1 MSTASIST
9 AANIRSN
16 STAVSFS
23 AAPHRQNAAQP
34 FSRSESPYQQR
45 TSAKDNP
52 TQQAIKQ
59 AVDYL
64 IEQLQQGKSEML
76 TAYLTAMAQ
85 FHTYSFGNILLIA
98 KQKPDAQR
106 VAGIRAWN
114 ELGRYV
120 KKGEKGIQILAP
132 MMGFR
137 HRKDDDREDATAKKQ
152 QILIGFRAVHV
163 FDVSQT
169 EGAELPE
176 MRHTVSGDVGAHRDR
191 LFEFIQKQNITLE
204 YNERI
209 APALGVSYG
218 GKIVLLP
225 GQSKAEEFT
234 TLVHELAHEILHKT
248 ERRILTTQTV
258 RETEAEAIAFVVGK
272 AVGLD
277 TGLASSDY
285 IQLYHGNA
293 ELLTESLEMVQ
304 RTASVILA
312 AIQPEPDSQEAA
324 QEPASEAKRTRRSR
338 SDKTQTAV
346 AEVA

>member
-1 MSTASIST
+1 MSYVSIT
-9 AANIRSN
+9 TSN
-16 STAVSFS
+16 N
-23 AAPHRQNAAQP
+23 APHRKNAAQP
-34 FSRSESPYQQR
+34 FRSDSPYQQR
-45 TSAKDNP
+45 TSPRDNP

-59 AVDYL
+59 AVDFL

-85 FHTYSFGNILLIA
+85 FHSYSFGNILLIA
-98 KQKPDAQR
+98 KQRPTATR
-106 VAGIRAWN
+106 VAGIRTWN

-137 HRKDDDREDATAKKQ
+137 RRKDGDPEENTAEQKRQ
-152 QILIGFRAVHV
+152 VLIGFRAVYV
-163 FDVSQT
+163 FDVEQT

-176 MRHTVSGDVGAHRDR
+176 VGHTISGEVGEHRDR
-191 LFEFIQKQNITLE
+191 LLDFTEQQNIELD
-204 YNERI
+204 YNEKI

-234 TLVHELAHEILHKT
+234 TLVHELAHEILHKA
-248 ERRILTTQTV
+248 ERRILTTKSV
-258 RETEAEAIAFVVGK
+258 RETEAEAVAFVVAK

-277 TGLASSDY
+277 TGLASADY

-293 ELLTESLEMVQ
+293 ELLAESLEIVQ
-304 RTASVILA
+304 STASVILT
-312 AIQPEPDSQEAA
+312 AIQPERAGTQDAPEATTSTTG
-324 QEPASEAKRTRRSR
+324 PAPAPKRARRSR
-338 SDKTQTAV
+338 SSQPSTEAQEAV

>member
-1 MSTASIST
+1 MSSV
-9 AANIRSN
+9 NSN
-16 STAVSFS
+16 TITSFPVT
-23 AAPHRQNAAQP
+23 PHRKNAAQP
-34 FSRSESPYQQR
+34 FERSESPYQQR
-45 TSAKDNP
+45 TSPRDNP

-59 AVDYL
+59 AVDFL
-64 IEQLQQGKSEML
+64 IEQLQQGRSEML

-85 FHTYSFGNILLIA
+85 FHSYSFGNILLIA
-98 KQKPDAQR
+98 RQKPDAQR
-106 VAGIRAWN
+106 VAGIRTWN

-137 HRKDDDREDATAKKQ
+137 RSKEDSADKDAAAQKRQ
-152 QILIGFRAVHV
+152 VLIGFRAVYV

-176 MRHTVSGDVGAHRDR
+176 MNHTVIGDVGEHRDR
-191 LFEFIQKQNITLE
+191 LFDFIRQQNITLE

-209 APALGVSYG
+209 APALGISYG

-258 RETEAEAIAFVVGK
+258 RETEAEAVAFVVGK

-277 TGLASSDY
+277 TGLASADY

-293 ELLTESLEMVQ
+293 ELLAESLEIVQ
-304 RTASVILA
+304 RTASVILT
-312 AIQPEPDSQEAA
+312 AIQPEESASQQTA
-324 QEPASEAKRTRRSR
+324 QEPASQPKRARHSR
-338 SDKTQTAV
+338 PEKTQTAV

>member
-1 MSTASIST
+1 MTYTATNS
-9 AANIRSN
+9 SN
-16 STAVSFS
+16 NRNGN
-23 AAPHRQNAAQP
+23 APHSKNAAHP
-34 FSRSESPYQQR
+34 YRSSSPYQQR
-45 TSAKDNP
+45 TSPRDNP

-59 AVDYL
+59 AVDFL

-85 FHTYSFGNILLIA
+85 FHSYSFGNILMIA
-98 KQKPDAQR
+98 KQKPTATR

-120 KKGEKGIQILAP
+120 KRGEKGIQIFAP
-132 MMGFR
+132 LIG
-137 HRKDDDREDATAKKQ
+137 HRRSKEDEPDENTTELNKPQ
-152 QILIGFRAVHV
+152 LIGFRIVYV
-163 FDVSQT
+163 FDVAQT
-169 EGAELPE
+169 AGKELPE
-176 MRHTVSGDVGAHRDR
+176 LERSISGEVGEHRDR
-191 LFEFIQKQNITLE
+191 LLSYITQQSITLE

-209 APALGVSYG
+209 APALGISYG

-234 TLVHELAHEILHKT
+234 TLLHELAHEMLHKA

-258 RETEAEAIAFVVGK
+258 RETEAEAVAFVVGK

-277 TGLASSDY
+277 TGLASADY

-293 ELLTESLEMVQ
+293 ELLAESLEIVQ
-304 RTASVILA
+304 RTASAILT
-312 AIQPEPDSQEAA
+312 AIEP
-324 QEPASEAKRTRRSR
+324 PASAAVA
-338 SDKTQTAV
+338 QTEQAE

>member
-1 MSTASIST
+1 MSSVNPSTAT
-9 AANIRSN
+9 IRSN
-16 STAVSFS
+16 SSY
-23 AAPHRQNAAQP
+23 AAPHRKNAAQIVQ
-34 FSRSESPYQQR
+34 RNESPYQQR
-45 TSAKDNP
+45 TSLRDNP
-52 TQQAIKQ
+52 TQQAIKH
-59 AVDYL
+59 AVDFL

-85 FHTYSFGNILLIA
+85 FHSYSFGNILLIA
-98 KQKPDAQR
+98 RQKPDAQR
-106 VAGIRAWN
+106 VAGIRTWN

-137 HRKDDDREDATAKKQ
+137 RRKDDGSDEDAATQRQ
-152 QILIGFRAVHV
+152 QVLIGFRVVYV

-169 EGAELPE
+169 DGAELPE
-176 MRHTVSGDVGAHRDR
+176 MANTVTGEVGEHRDR
-191 LFEFIQKQNITLE
+191 LFDFIRQQNITLE

-209 APALGVSYG
+209 APVLGVSYG

-234 TLVHELAHEILHKT
+234 TLVHELAHEILHKA

-258 RETEAEAIAFVVGK
+258 RETEAEAVAFVVGK

-293 ELLTESLEMVQ
+293 DLLAESLELVQ
-304 RTASVILA
+304 RTASVILT
-312 AIQPEPDSQEAA
+312 AIQPEKPVSQETTQGPAPEPKRARHSRAGTATTEAA
-324 QEPASEAKRTRRSR
+324 
-338 SDKTQTAV
+338 
-346 AEVA
+346 

>member
-1 MSTASIST
+1 MSFVST
-9 AANIRSN
+9 
-16 STAVSFS
+16 STNNN
-23 AAPHRQNAAQP
+23 APHRKNAAQP
-34 FSRSESPYQQR
+34 TRSDSPYQQR
-45 TSAKDNP
+45 TNPRDNP

-59 AVDYL
+59 AVDFL

-85 FHTYSFGNILLIA
+85 FHSYSFGNILLIA
-98 KQKPDAQR
+98 KQRPTATR
-106 VAGIRAWN
+106 VAGIRTWN

-132 MMGFR
+132 MMAFR
-137 HRKDDDREDATAKKQ
+137 RRKEGKAEEHTAEQKQ
-152 QILIGFRAVHV
+152 QVLIGFRAVYV
-163 FDVSQT
+163 FDVEQT

-176 MRHTVSGDVGAHRDR
+176 ITHTISGEVGEYRDY
-191 LFEFIQKQNITLE
+191 LFDFVKRQNIALE
-204 YNERI
+204 YNEKI

-225 GQSKAEEFT
+225 GQSKAAEFP
-234 TLVHELAHEILHKT
+234 TLVHELAHEILHNA

-258 RETEAEAIAFVVGK
+258 RETEAEAVAFVVGK

-277 TGLASSDY
+277 TGLASADY

-293 ELLTESLEMVQ
+293 ELLAESLEIVQ

-312 AIQPEPDSQEAA
+312 AIQPKQVAVQDVPAA
-324 QEPASEAKRTRRSR
+324 PTSATELAPESNRARRSR
-338 SDKTQTAV
+338 SSQPAPEAQQAV